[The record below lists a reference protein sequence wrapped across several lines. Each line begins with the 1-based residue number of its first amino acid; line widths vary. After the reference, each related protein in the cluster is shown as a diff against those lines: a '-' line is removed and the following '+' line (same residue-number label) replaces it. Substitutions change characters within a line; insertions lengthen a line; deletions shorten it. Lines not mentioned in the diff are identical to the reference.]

1 MLRVLTCLTTEH
13 DWRLVLLAGLV
24 CFFASVAAVNL
35 FHRARQ
41 TQHRARVTWLVTAGA
56 ATGCGIWATHF
67 IAMLA
72 YNPGVSIGYDVGLS
86 LLSLVAAVVVTGG
99 GLMIAVYGRGRWAAP
114 GGGAFVGFG
123 IACMHYTGMWAV
135 QLPGTMEWVPGLV
148 LASIGLGMLFGAMAL
163 IAAVRRDDI
172 GGTLVAAILLT
183 LAIVSHHFTAMG
195 AVEILADPSRVIDA
209 FSLSPVALA
218 FAVANAAIAILGMS
232 LGGAFAD
239 RRLREQNMRLDTAIN
254 NMSQGLLMFDEAAR
268 LVISNQRYLQ
278 IYGLSAKHVKPGCT
292 LRQLINRRLETGT
305 YSGGEPEQY
314 MADLRSAMA
323 QGRVVNKI
331 TELPDGRTIAVS
343 SRPMAGGGWV
353 ATHDDIT
360 EQKQAEKAVAAA
372 RAEAE
377 RAELEARTAHA
388 RLLEAFEAVPE
399 ALVLFDAEDR
409 YVLWN
414 RRYGEMYPHHNG
426 IRKGMQFEESLR
438 LGMSQGQHPEAKGR
452 EEEWL
457 AKRMAL
463 HGQTHSSHEQQ
474 LADGRWIRV
483 EERRTADGGSIGIRV
498 DITELKQREASFRL
512 LFESNPIPMW
522 VYEHATLRFIAVNEA
537 AIEHYGY
544 SREQFLAMTLLDI
557 RPPDD
562 RDEVR
567 RIAGTPEADYRLGR
581 TWRHQKADGTEIQ
594 VAVFFQPLVY
604 EGRQASIGAIVD
616 LTKRKEAEDELRRT
630 REFLNTI
637 VENVPALLVVKEARE
652 RRYVLVNREAE
663 EFFGIP
669 REQLIGKTA
678 YEIFPKE
685 EADLM
690 TARDRDVLRS
700 GVPMLVGDNPVK
712 TPGRGARLVTSRRL
726 AIRDERGE
734 PQYLLTVIEDV
745 TERRR
750 AEERIAHLAHHDAL
764 TDLPNRAAFTER
776 IASTLDQA
784 GRANSSFALLCIDL
798 DRFKEVNDIFGHS
811 AGDAL
816 LREVTRRLR
825 QAADGAFLARVGGDE
840 FTVLAT
846 EGAQPVAAE
855 ALAERLLASVTDD
868 LDVDGHR
875 LRTDL
880 SIGVAIYPTDGSDAA
895 ALLANADAA
904 LYRAKQEGRG
914 TIRFFEPDMDKR
926 LRERRALQHD
936 LRSAVESGELT
947 LHYQPQALIGGEI
960 VGFEALLRWRHP
972 SRGNVPPNIFIPL
985 AEESGLIITIG
996 EWVLREACREAA
1008 SWPHPL
1014 HIAVNLSPV
1023 QFRHGDLAGLVHS
1036 ILLETGLTP
1045 GRLELEITEG
1055 VLIGDF
1061 SRAVSILRR
1070 LKIVGV
1076 RIAMDDFGAGYSS
1089 LSYLQSF
1096 PFDTIKIDRA
1106 FISNVDCN
1114 PQSAAIVRAV
1124 IGLAR
1129 GLSVPVVAEGVETRD
1144 QLAFLAREACDEVQG
1159 YLVGRPAPIE
1169 TYAEIVGRAAIL
1181 KPMQA
1186 HAG

>member
-1 MLRVLTCLTTEH
+1 MLRVLNCLTTEH

-41 TQHRARVTWLVTAGA
+41 TQRRARVTWLVTAGA

-86 LLSLVAAVVVTGG
+86 VLSLLAAIAVTGG
-99 GLMIAVYGRGRWAAP
+99 GLMIAVYGRGKWAAP

-135 QLPGTMEWVPGLV
+135 QLPGTVEWVPGLV
-148 LASIGLGMLFGAMAL
+148 LASIGLGMLFGALAL
-163 IAAVRRDDI
+163 VAAVRRDDV
-172 GGTLVAAILLT
+172 GGTLIAAILLT
-183 LAIVSHHFTAMG
+183 LAIVLHHFTAMG

-209 FSLSPVALA
+209 FSLSPMALA
-218 FAVANAAIAILGMS
+218 LAVANAAIAILGMS

-239 RRLREQNMRLDTAIN
+239 RRLRAQNMRLDTAIN
-254 NMSQGLLMFDEAAR
+254 NMSQGLLMFDEDAR
-268 LVISNQRYLQ
+268 LVICNERYLQ

-292 LRQLINRRLETGT
+292 LRQLIAQRLQTAT

-323 QGRVVNKI
+323 HGRVVNKI
-331 TELPDGRTIAVS
+331 TELPDGRTIAVT
-343 SRPMAGGGWV
+343 SRPMVGGGWV

-360 EQKQAEKAVAAA
+360 EQKQGEKALAAA

-377 RAELEARTAHA
+377 RAEREARAALA

-414 RRYGEMYPHHNG
+414 RRYGEMYPHHHG
-426 IRKGMQFEESLR
+426 IRKGMRFEDSLR
-438 LGMSQGQHPEAKGR
+438 LGVSHGQHPEAKGR

-463 HGQTHSSHEQQ
+463 HGQEHSSHEQQ

-483 EERRTADGGSIGIRV
+483 EERRTQDGGSIGIRV

-522 VYEHATLRFIAVNEA
+522 VYEHATLRFIAVNQA
-537 AIEHYGY
+537 AIDHYGY

-557 RPPDD
+557 RPADD

-567 RIAGTPEADYRLGR
+567 RVAGTPEADYRLGR
-581 TWRHQKADGTEIQ
+581 TWRHLKADGTEIQ
-594 VAVFFQPLVY
+594 VAVFSRPLVY
-604 EGRQASIGAIVD
+604 EGRQASIGAVVD

-652 RRYVLVNREAE
+652 QRYVLVNREAE

-669 REQLIGKTA
+669 RERLIGKTA

-685 EADLM
+685 QADIVV
-690 TARDRDVLRS
+690 ARDRDVLRS
-700 GVPMLVGDNPVK
+700 GVPMLVEDNPVQ

-726 AIRDERGE
+726 AIRDEHGQ

-750 AEERIAHLAHHDAL
+750 AEERIRHLAHNDSL

-776 IASTLDQA
+776 LAMTLDQA
-784 GRANSSFALLCIDL
+784 GRTNSSFALLCIDL
-798 DRFKEVNDIFGHS
+798 DRLKEVNDIFGHS

-816 LREVTRRLR
+816 LREVTKRLR
-825 QAADGAFLARVGGDE
+825 HAAEGAFLARVGGDE

-846 EGAQPVAAE
+846 EGAQPAAAE
-855 ALAERLLASVTDD
+855 TLAERLLAAVADD
-868 LDVDGHR
+868 LDVQGHR
-875 LRTDL
+875 LRTNL
-880 SIGVAIYPTDGSDAA
+880 SIGVAIYPADGSDAA

-914 TIRFFEPDMDKR
+914 TIRFFESDMDKR

-936 LRSAVESGELT
+936 LRSAVENGELT

-960 VGFEALLRWRHP
+960 VGFEALLRWHHP
-972 SRGNVPPNIFIPL
+972 SRGNVPPNVFIPL

-1008 SWPHPL
+1008 SWPRPL
-1014 HIAVNLSPV
+1014 HIAVNLSPI

-1036 ILLETGLTP
+1036 ILLDTGLSP

-1070 LKIVGV
+1070 LKTVGV

-1169 TYAEIVGRAAIL
+1169 TYAEIVGRQAIL
-1181 KPMQA
+1181 KPVAA